1 MLTRSAHGIR
11 SFRLFGPGVREDFSM
26 LKSAWR
32 IMLCLWLAAVLLV
45 ISYPWSKFDATPH
58 WRNVQWIPFTH
69 LNFHQAVLIETAL
82 NFMAFIPIGY
92 LTVRSLWPSNR
103 GPFFVPSLIGF
114 CSSVSIEAYQLFCH
128 DRVPSTSDIIM
139 NVAGTVMGVWLAL
152 AIDHILTFCTV
163 RIRSL
168 SA

>member
-1 MLTRSAHGIR
+1 MLIS
-11 SFRLFGPGVREDFSM
+11 V
-26 LKSAWR
+26 WR

-58 WRNVQWIPFTH
+58 WRNVQWIPFSH
-69 LNFHQAVLIETAL
+69 LSFHPTVLIETAANIL
-82 NFMAFIPIGY
+82 AFIPVGY
-92 LTVRSLWPSNR
+92 LTVRSLSPSAR
-103 GPFFVPSLIGF
+103 RPFLLASLLALS
-114 CSSVSIEAYQLFCH
+114 SSVGVEIYQLFCH
-128 DRVPSTSDIIM
+128 DRVPSITDVLM
-139 NVAGTVMGVWLAL
+139 NVAGTAVGVWLAL